1 MAMVITQNSKDTYL
15 VKIAEPELS
24 WIIEAAKGM
33 GMDRCSILGASIN
46 KGLEHYF
53 TMIREIEQH
62 EKDAPMSDVKD
73 RTTFDKGSCQS

>member
-1 MAMVITQNSKDTYL
+1 MAMVITQEGKSAYL
-15 VKIAEPELS
+15 VCLAEPEHS

-53 TMIREIEQH
+53 TMLREIEQH
-62 EKDAPMSDVKD
+62 EKDAPMTDVKD
-73 RTTFDKGSCQS
+73 RQTFEKGSCQG

>member
-1 MAMVITQNSKDTYL
+1 MVITQNSKDTYL

-62 EKDAPMSDVKD
+62 DIDKPKPDDTQVLP
-73 RTTFDKGSCQS
+73 FDKDTSQD